1 MHGRVE
7 TARGHNGD
15 MRKRCKR
22 AARPIARPLTL
33 KERVDFMIGP
43 RLHLQMLLSQ
53 NFALPYICS
62 LVGVFN
68 ISEVLAWQLELPDL
82 LTLFAAA
89 QELILQLVEQ
99 SRPPT
104 AGEGALLRDAF
115 NVADALIVRQNTL
128 TIARAMQHAN
138 HALADGEEVFRGK
151 ARCPAP
157 ENSACS

>member
-1 MHGRVE
+1 MRWRVG

-43 RLHLQMLLSQ
+43 RLHLQMLLCQ
-53 NFALPYICS
+53 HFALPYICS

-82 LTLFAAA
+82 LTFFATA

-99 SRPPT
+99 GRPPT
-104 AGEGALLRDAF
+104 AAEGTLLRDAF
-115 NVADALIVRQNTL
+115 NIADALIVRQNTL
-128 TIARAMQHAN
+128 TIARAMLQAN
-138 HALADGEEVFRGK
+138 QALAAGEHVVRGT
-151 ARCPAP
+151 ARCSAP
-157 ENSACS
+157 DNSTRR